1 MSHARRSALTLALT
15 LTACGDDGTTATTA
29 TTSGMTVPQGT
40 TGNATTAPTG
50 DPPPTSTTDAGT
62 AGGTGTGTS
71 PTTSDGSTTDPSQPS
86 NPSGPMTTD
95 ASTGSASTTEPAE
108 CDEGTEQCKRGGH
121 QVCKNGVYV
130 DVPCQLDEYC
140 DERSDSCVACACVPG
155 SVDGCA
161 DADNLNVC
169 NDSCEDYGPVPCE
182 GGNICVDGACL
193 PLLCVPNEVSC
204 ADNDT
209 VQECNGTGTAFGPP
223 VDCAQGEV
231 CSAGQCLSAC
241 ELAQSIKSN
250 VGCEFYAVDLTN
262 LPPRDT
268 FVYAVA
274 VSNPSFTVAANVQ
287 IFDRNNNNNEQMI
300 VQGAVPPR
308 QVVVFNLSGTNNGK
322 MGYYTGDAGIL
333 GNGIREGRAFR
344 VASDYPIVATQFN
357 PIGGASGFTTDASL
371 LLPTHVLAVDYLH
384 LAWHNGYGS
393 GSTMVVA
400 ATQDA
405 TTVTITPKVAVAAG
419 GGLPALPAN
428 VPTQIMLDRYDYAQL
443 TVPPGQ
449 DLTGSVITSSAP
461 VAVFGGHSCANVPN
475 TNVTACDHV
484 EEQIFPLETWGKS
497 YIASRNPKRSVEAAY
512 WRILASEDNTTV
524 NFDPPTTI
532 GAQIVMN
539 KGQLVEF
546 QEQNDFAIDADDPI
560 LVAGYMLGCTSTG
573 LPNNP
578 GDPYMTL
585 MIPNEQFQTEYV
597 FLVDSSYEADFAKL
611 VRPTGAQI
619 NVACLGVVPE
629 NRWTPI
635 GNSGYDWASIN
646 MNPGEANCKVGT
658 NEATSASPFGIIVV
672 GQAAAASYGYPGG
685 LALKP
690 INPQ

>member
-1 MSHARRSALTLALT
+1 MSSTARAALGLTLALT
-15 LTACGDDGTTATTA
+15 ACSDDGTTSTTA
-29 TTSGMTVPQGT
+29 TTGMTL
-40 TGNATTAPTG
+40 
-50 DPPPTSTTDAGT
+50 PPVSTTDAT
-62 AGGTGTGTS
+62 TTTPTSDPTPTVTTDEPGTGTGAASTS
-71 PTTSDGSTTDPSQPS
+71 GSTTDPSQPTQ
-86 NPSGPMTTD
+86 NPTTDSTSDASTTD
-95 ASTGSASTTEPAE
+95 ASTSEPAE
-108 CDEGTEQCKRGGH
+108 CVEGSEQCKRGGH
-121 QVCKNGVYV
+121 QVCENGVYV

-140 DERSDSCVACACVPG
+140 DERTDSCALCACVPG
-155 SVDGCA
+155 SIDGCA
-161 DADNLNVC
+161 DSSNLSVC
-169 NDSCEDYGPVPCE
+169 NDACEAYEPMPCPAD
-182 GGNICVDGACL
+182 GICVDGACL
-193 PLLCVPNEVSC
+193 PLLCAPDELSC
-204 ADNDT
+204 LDT
-209 VQECNGTGTAFGPP
+209 DTTQKCNGTGTAFDPP
-223 VDCAQGEV
+223 VDCAADEV
-231 CSAGQCLSAC
+231 CLAGQCLSAC
-241 ELAQSIKSN
+241 EQAESIKSN
-250 VGCEFYAVDLTN
+250 LGCEFYAVDLTN

-274 VSNPSFTVAANVQ
+274 VSNPSFTSAANVK

-308 QVVVFNLSGTNNGK
+308 QVVVFNLSGSNQGK
-322 MGYYTGDAGIL
+322 QGYYTGDAGIL

-344 VASDYPIVATQFN
+344 VAADLPIVATQFN

-371 LLPTHVLAVDYLH
+371 LLPTHVLATDYLH

-393 GSTMVVA
+393 GSTMAVL

-419 GGLPALPAN
+419 GGLPAMPAN

-449 DLTGSVITSSAP
+449 DLSGAVIESTAP
-461 VAVFGGHSCANVPN
+461 IAVFGGHSCANVPN
-475 TNVTACDHV
+475 TNNTACDHV
-484 EEQIFPLETWGKS
+484 EEQIFPLETWGKQ
-497 YIASRNPKRSVEAAY
+497 YIASRNPKRGVEAAY

-524 NFDPPTTI
+524 NFDPPTAL

-546 QEQNDFAIDADDPI
+546 SEQVDFSIDADDPI
-560 LVAGYMLGCTSTG
+560 LVAGYMLGCSATNVPSC
-573 LPNNP
+573 P

-585 MIPNEQFQTEYV
+585 MIPSEQFQNEYV
-597 FLVDSSYEADFAKL
+597 FLVDSSYEQDFAKL

-658 NEATSASPFGIIVV
+658 NEATSNSPFGIIVV

-685 LALKP
+685 LALKA